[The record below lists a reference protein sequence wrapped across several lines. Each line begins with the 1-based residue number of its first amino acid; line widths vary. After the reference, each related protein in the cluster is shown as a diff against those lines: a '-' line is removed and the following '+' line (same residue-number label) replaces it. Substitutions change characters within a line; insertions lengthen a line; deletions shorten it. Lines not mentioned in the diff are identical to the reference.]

1 MKETILVVDDEEV
14 SRYVL
19 REALSKRGYAV
30 EEAPDAETAIRKV
43 SQGAFDLI
51 LLDIQL
57 PGLSGIDAISKIKEV
72 DPTVII
78 LMITAFGSKEMAL
91 DAMRRGAYDY
101 FVKPFKMEEMEIVV
115 KRSLER
121 RRLATE
127 IRTLKEQLTEAFQ
140 LRNIIGKSGA
150 MQEVVKLVSR
160 VADTSATVLIWG
172 ETGTGKEL
180 IARAIHQGSSRATK
194 LMVKLNCAG
203 IPEGLLESE
212 LFGFEKGAFTGATE
226 RKIGKFELADGGTI
240 FLDEIGDMNLQ
251 AQAKILRILQEMEF
265 ERLGG
270 VKPIKIDT
278 RVIAATNRDLTEAVK
293 EGGFREDLFHRLN
306 LFSIHVPALRERIE
320 DVPILAEH
328 FLDEANERFNRQV
341 RSISPEAMDCL
352 MKYQWPGN
360 VRELKNTI
368 DRAVLIAD
376 GDTLTSKCLPV
387 QTAQLKGESSAMAS
401 TSAQGNLEETLQ
413 NIERQLIVDALER
426 ADGVQRHAAKLL
438 GVTERVLWYKVK
450 KYGIDVSS
458 SDKQPNLPN
467 L

>member
-226 RKIGKFELADGGTI
+226 RKIGKFELADDGTI

-278 RVIAATNRDLTEAVK
+278 RVIAATNRDLTQAVK

-387 QTAQLKGESSAMAS
+387 QTAQLKGESSAMAA

>member
-14 SRYVL
+14 SRFVL

-30 EEAPDAETAIRKV
+30 EEAPDAETALKKV
-43 SQGAFDLI
+43 AGGSFDLI

-57 PGLSGIDAISKIKEV
+57 PGLSGIDAISKLKEI

-91 DAMRRGAYDY
+91 DAMKRGAYDY

-121 RRLATE
+121 RRLAIE
-127 IRTLKEQLTEAFQ
+127 IRTLQEQLTEAFQ
-140 LRNIIGKSGA
+140 LRNIIGTSGA
-150 MQEVVKLVSR
+150 MQEVVKLISR
-160 VADTSATVLIWG
+160 VADTNATVLIWG

-180 IARAIHQGSSRATK
+180 IARAIHQGSTRKAK
-194 LMVKLNCAG
+194 PMVKLNCAG

-278 RVIAATNRDLTEAVK
+278 RVIAATNRDLTQTVK

-306 LFSIHVPALRERIE
+306 LFSIHVPALRDRIE
-320 DVPILAEH
+320 DVPVLAEH
-328 FLDEANERFNRQV
+328 FLDDARKRFERQV
-341 RSISPEAMDCL
+341 NSISPEAMDCL
-352 MKYQWPGN
+352 MRYRWPGN

-368 DRAVLIAD
+368 ERAVLIAD

-387 QTAQLKGESSAMAS
+387 QTAQLKGEKSAMAA
-401 TSAQGNLEETLQ
+401 TTAQGNLEETLA
-413 NIERQLIVDALER
+413 NIERQLIIDALER

-438 GVTERVLWYKVK
+438 GITERVLWYKVK
-450 KYGIDVSS
+450 KYGIEVGSE
-458 SDKQPNLPN
+458 KQPNLPN